1 MHRIKHNAAPN
12 VFKNVFT
19 INTNKY
25 NTKSANSTFYKPFF
39 RSRCNQFSILFRGPH
54 LWNSLVPPELQDLP
68 YNSFKNK
75 IKIIML
81 NLTKEETY
89 F

>member
-1 MHRIKHNAAPN
+1 MHRVKHNDVPN

-25 NTKSANSTFYKPFF
+25 NTKSANYTFYKPLF
-39 RSRCNQFSILFRGPH
+39 RSRFNQFSIMFRGPH
-54 LWNSLVPPELQDLP
+54 LWNSLVPPQLQDLP

-75 IKIIML
+75 IKVMML
-81 NLTKEETY
+81 NLNEEESY